1 MKDLLYR
8 LFEHQY
14 MDRSEAQQVLAGIAA
29 GKYNPEQV
37 SALITVFLMRSISV
51 EELAGFRD
59 ALLEMRRPADLSDY
73 GPIDIVGT
81 GGDGKNTFN
90 ISTAASFVVAGAGYN
105 VVKHGNYGAT
115 SVSGAS
121 NVIERHGVRFTDDP
135 DRLRASL
142 DACRIAYLHAP
153 LFNPAMKAV
162 APIRRNLAVRT
173 FFNLLGPLVNP
184 ALPKYQLL
192 GVYNLSLFRLYNY
205 AYQSGGTRFGVV
217 YSMDGYDEISLTSE
231 FKVAT
236 PEKEQVFTPEQIGF
250 GRCRPEELSGG
261 DTPEEAARIFDS
273 VLDNTAMAARRDCV
287 VANAAFAIRVI
298 CPEKEVAECLAE
310 APCSM
315 RRALA
320 ESETGVIAEFKRR
333 SPSKGW
339 LCRDAAIGAVVP
351 AYEAGGASACS
362 VLTDGEFFGGT
373 LEDLK
378 QARRLVRLPLLRKDF
393 IVDEYQL
400 YQARGRGLRERFA
413 CRDALHGRTL
423 RPRVAPAS
431 WRRVAR
437 SVRGASAARLP
448 DHQGDPR
455 RVGRRPR
462 GGPGLRRLRRLPA
475 VRHPL
480 RRLRR
485 FGTTLRLVGARRL
498 CGPCSVSA
506 QRRNRRGVRRSGP
519 GIRPSPFRGRGSQQR
534 IRNGPG
540 GEGRR
545 KTRKI
550 HFKNP
555 ITMNRINQLF
565 ASGRRDILSIYFCA
579 GYPDPENTAEVIR
592 ALENNG
598 VGMVEIGIPFSDP
611 MADGPV
617 IQHAAQQA
625 LRGGMSLRKLFAQ
638 LADIRPGVQIPLLL
652 MGYLNP
658 VMQYGFENFC
668 RSCRDC
674 GIDGCIIPDLP
685 FDDYLV
691 DFKPVADRYGVK
703 VVMLITPETSEERIR
718 QIDDHTD
725 GFIYMVSSA
734 STTGAQSAFDERKQA
749 YFRRIDALGLRN
761 PRMVGFGIS
770 NRATFRAAAD
780 NAAGCIVG
788 SRFVTLQGE
797 TPGPEEAV
805 RQLLEE
811 LKR

>member
-273 VLDNTAMAARRDCV
+273 VLDNTATAARRDCV
-287 VANAAFAIRVI
+287 LANAAFAIRVI
-298 CPEKEVAECLAE
+298 CPEKEVAECLDEARESLLGGKAAAAFRKFVEINSGAIWTFWKPSQPIRAARSPGRNRCFPSMRCSGSVRRGSPRHRAPCAARWRSRKRASSPSSNAALRRKGGCTRMRRSKPSFRPTRPE
-310 APCSM
+310 AP
-315 RRALA
+315 R
-320 ESETGVIAEFKRR
+320 
-333 SPSKGW
+333 
-339 LCRDAAIGAVVP
+339 P
-351 AYEAGGASACS
+351 ARC
-362 VLTDGEFFGGT
+362 
-373 LEDLK
+373 
-378 QARRLVRLPLLRKDF
+378 
-393 IVDEYQL
+393 
-400 YQARGRGLRERFA
+400 
-413 CRDALHGRTL
+413 
-423 RPRVAPAS
+423 
-431 WRRVAR
+431 
-437 SVRGASAARLP
+437 
-448 DHQGDPR
+448 
-455 RVGRRPR
+455 
-462 GGPGLRRLRRLPA
+462 
-475 VRHPL
+475 
-480 RRLRR
+480 
-485 FGTTLRLVGARRL
+485 
-498 CGPCSVSA
+498 
-506 QRRNRRGVRRSGP
+506 
-519 GIRPSPFRGRGSQQR
+519 
-534 IRNGPG
+534 
-540 GEGRR
+540 
-545 KTRKI
+545 
-550 HFKNP
+550 
-555 ITMNRINQLF
+555 
-565 ASGRRDILSIYFCA
+565 
-579 GYPDPENTAEVIR
+579 
-592 ALENNG
+592 
-598 VGMVEIGIPFSDP
+598 
-611 MADGPV
+611 
-617 IQHAAQQA
+617 
-625 LRGGMSLRKLFAQ
+625 
-638 LADIRPGVQIPLLL
+638 
-652 MGYLNP
+652 
-658 VMQYGFENFC
+658 
-668 RSCRDC
+668 
-674 GIDGCIIPDLP
+674 
-685 FDDYLV
+685 
-691 DFKPVADRYGVK
+691 
-703 VVMLITPETSEERIR
+703 
-718 QIDDHTD
+718 
-725 GFIYMVSSA
+725 
-734 STTGAQSAFDERKQA
+734 
-749 YFRRIDALGLRN
+749 
-761 PRMVGFGIS
+761 
-770 NRATFRAAAD
+770 
-780 NAAGCIVG
+780 
-788 SRFVTLQGE
+788 
-797 TPGPEEAV
+797 
-805 RQLLEE
+805 
-811 LKR
+811 